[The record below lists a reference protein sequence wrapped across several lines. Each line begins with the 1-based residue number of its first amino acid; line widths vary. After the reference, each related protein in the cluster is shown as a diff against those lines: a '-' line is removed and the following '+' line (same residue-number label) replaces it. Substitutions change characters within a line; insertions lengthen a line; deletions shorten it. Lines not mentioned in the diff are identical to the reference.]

1 MKTLKNKKGFTL
13 IELIIVII
21 ILGIL
26 AAVAVPKYLDMQ
38 AEAKDGVA
46 KGVLASLR
54 GAESMLFAKYVINGT
69 TAAYTIGDLMGN
81 IAAQGGVTLGTNTA
95 DVGGQTYTFALTGPT
110 LPTTP
115 GTVTVTGKSW

>member
-1 MKTLKNKKGFTL
+1 MNIHYNKKGFTL
-13 IELIIVII
+13 IELIIII
-21 ILGIL
+21 IMLGIL
-26 AAVAVPKYLDMQ
+26 AVVAIPKYMQ
-38 AEAKDGVA
+38 LKVDSHDGVA

-95 DVGGQTYTFALTGPT
+95 DVGGQTYTFVLTGPT
-110 LPTTP
+110 LPTER
-115 GTVTVTGKSW
+115 GEVTVSGKNW